1 MKLLTRIEDVWI
13 CELDD
18 LEVAAIT
25 GKSGYQ
31 VGDDVA
37 VVNQYDEIR
46 KVEALKQKYIAAIR
60 RIERAEQL
68 AAMLNQDIERARLDV
83 SYGVPPQNIRAIKTL
98 VKSLTEITED

>member
-1 MKLLTRIEDVWI
+1 MKLLTSIEGVWI

-18 LEVAAIT
+18 WEVAVVT
-25 GKSGYQ
+25 GKSEYRI
-31 VGDDVA
+31 GDDV
-37 VVNQYDEIR
+37 VVINPHDEIR
-46 KVEALKQKYIAAIR
+46 KVEALKQKYITAIR